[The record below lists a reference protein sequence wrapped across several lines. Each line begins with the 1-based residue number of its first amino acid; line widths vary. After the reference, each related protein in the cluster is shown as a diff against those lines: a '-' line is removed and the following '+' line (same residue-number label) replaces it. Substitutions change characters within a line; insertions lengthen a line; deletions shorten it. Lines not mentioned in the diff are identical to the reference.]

1 MDFYFTNQ
9 KVKKVGYSMRLLSP
23 AEYRYFL
30 IELTVILS
38 KMKKVP
44 KNNFNISEWGLIIN
58 EIKSNETLVPIFDK
72 LVIIDSY
79 DYVSCEVYSETI
91 TEEYYYFEY

>member
-9 KVKKVGYSMRLLSP
+9 KVKKVGYSLKLLNP

-38 KMKKVP
+38 KMKKNIN
-44 KNNFNISEWGLIIN
+44 NNFNITEWGVIIN
-58 EIKSNETLVPIFDK
+58 EIKTNQTLLLIFDK

>member
-9 KVKKVGYSMRLLSP
+9 KIKKVGYSLKLLSP

-38 KMKKVP
+38 KMKKLP
-44 KNNFNISEWGLIIN
+44 KDNFNTSECGLIIN
-58 EIKSNETLVPIFDK
+58 EIKSNETLLHIFDK

-79 DYVSCEVYSETI
+79 DNISCEVYSETI
-91 TEEYYYFEY
+91 TDEYYYFEY